1 MKIRGL
7 IIGVLGLALLLFP
20 EGLDAVLKHQQDDE
34 KAMRKKER
42 MIGGVLVFIG
52 LFVAAVD
59 NL

>member
-7 IIGVLGLALLLFP
+7 IISVLGLGLLLCP
-20 EGLDAVLKHQQDDE
+20 ELLDRLLRQKNDE
-34 KAMRKKER
+34 TTLRRKEWI
-42 MIGGVLVFIG
+42 IGGVVLFIG

>member
-7 IIGVLGLALLLFP
+7 IISVLGLGLLLCP
-20 EGLDAVLKHQQDDE
+20 ELLDSLLR
-34 KAMRKKER
+34 RKNDGTTLRRKER
-42 MIGGVLVFIG
+42 IIGGVLLFIG

>member
-7 IIGVLGLALLLFP
+7 IISVLGLGLLLCP
-20 EGLDAVLKHQQDDE
+20 ELLDSLLRRKNDE
-34 KAMRKKER
+34 TTLRRKER
-42 MIGGVLVFIG
+42 IIDGVLLFIG

>member
-7 IIGVLGLALLLFP
+7 IISVLGLGLLLCP
-20 EGLDAVLKHQQDDE
+20 ELLDRLLRQKNDE
-34 KAMRKKER
+34 TTLRRKEWI
-42 MIGGVLVFIG
+42 IGGVLLLIG

>member
-7 IIGVLGLALLLFP
+7 IISMLGLLDSLL
-20 EGLDAVLKHQQDDE
+20 KQKNDE
-34 KAMRKKER
+34 TTLRRKER
-42 MIGGVLVFIG
+42 IIGGVLLFIG

>member
-7 IIGVLGLALLLFP
+7 IIGVLGLGLLLCP
-20 EGLDAVLKHQQDDE
+20 ELLDSLLRRKNDE
-34 KAMRKKER
+34 TTLRRKER
-42 MIGGVLVFIG
+42 IIGGVLLFIG

>member
-7 IIGVLGLALLLFP
+7 IIGALGLALLLFP

-34 KAMRKKER
+34 RAMRKKER

>member
-7 IIGVLGLALLLFP
+7 IISVLGRGLLLCP
-20 EGLDAVLKHQQDDE
+20 ELLDRLLRQKNDE
-34 KAMRKKER
+34 TTLRRKER
-42 MIGGVLVFIG
+42 IIGGVLLFIG

>member
-7 IIGVLGLALLLFP
+7 IISVLGLGLLLCP
-20 EGLDAVLKHQQDDE
+20 ELLDSLLRQKNDE
-34 KAMRKKER
+34 TTLRKKER
-42 MIGGVLVFIG
+42 IIGGVLLFIG